1 MNQSYWTNRFFAFAN
16 WFNREKITLL
26 IGSILLLLGAI
37 FSWYNLPPETLEA
50 FGINLFWENAV
61 RVPLALCAI
70 AGFTYT
76 FVFHIRQAP
85 RLVFW
90 GALISILLFP
100 YFITTWSPA
109 VSFIAAEYYNQGEK
123 VSSHVDKNFSEVQA
137 QWKQNIS
144 LDNSDPPASTFG
156 IKIEDS
162 RFFQLSSWDKV
173 ILEGFGYKNSF
184 FAGIG
189 KGWGFSLIGV
199 LICLMGLYLAWEQ
212 QGINSLIKDMK
223 ILVPVSLLLF
233 SVILGSHIYF
243 NIVNY
248 QLNVQF
254 AKSEYSQVVNTS
266 QALIRLYPPLQGDE
280 EFLERLAR
288 AELYTDTA
296 DSGLVNFIQGLENYK
311 DSNFVEAEN
320 YFEKSLHSQPNCFLV
335 RGYLVAAILN
345 RGINY
350 FNEPNTRN
358 AATAADIFE
367 KVFNIFPGHVEAL
380 YDLMLAR
387 VVNGEFQK
395 SAEVAKQIID
405 GQKYFQEPG
414 IGLMGQAYVHLTWA
428 EYNNGNINKTWERY
442 RQSVD
447 TKAWDKSVLEKK

>member
-1 MNQSYWTNRFFAFAN
+1 MNQSYWTYRFFAFTN
-16 WFNREKITLL
+16 WFNRERVTLL

-37 FSWYNLPPETLEA
+37 YPWYRLPPETLEA
-50 FGINLFWENAV
+50 FGTNLFWANAV

-76 FVFHIRQAP
+76 FVFHVRQAP

-90 GALISILLFP
+90 GALIPILLFP

-137 QWKQNIS
+137 QWKQNIV
-144 LDNSDPPASTFG
+144 LDNPDVPTSSFG

-162 RFFQLSSWDKV
+162 RFFQLPSWDKV

-184 FAGIG
+184 FAFIG
-189 KGWGFSLIGV
+189 QGWSFSLIGV
-199 LICLMGLYLAWEQ
+199 LICLMALYLACEQ
-212 QGINSLIKDMK
+212 QGINSLTKDMK
-223 ILVPVSLLLF
+223 ILMPVSLLLF
-233 SVILGSHIYF
+233 SAILGSHIYF

-254 AKSEYSQVVNTS
+254 AKGEYSQVVNTS
-266 QALIRLYPPLQGDE
+266 QVLTKLYPPLQGDE

-288 AELYTDTA
+288 AELYTNVPEP
-296 DSGLVNFIQGLENYK
+296 GLINFIQGLENYK
-311 DSNFVEAEN
+311 DSNFLEAEN
-320 YFEKSLHSQPNCFLV
+320 YFQTSLEIQPNRFLV
-335 RGYLVAAILN
+335 RGYLVAATLN
-345 RGINY
+345 RGVNY

-358 AATAADIFE
+358 AGTAADIFE
-367 KVFNIFPGHVEAL
+367 QSFSIFPGHVEAL

-395 SAEVAKQIID
+395 SAEVAKKIID

-414 IGLMGQAYVHLTWA
+414 IGLMGQAYVHLTWD
-428 EYNNGNINKTWERY
+428 EYNKGNISKTWERY
-442 RQSVD
+442 RQSVN
-447 TKAWDKSVLEKK
+447 TKAWDESGVEE

>member
-1 MNQSYWTNRFFAFAN
+1 MNQSYWTYRFFAFTN
-16 WFNREKITLL
+16 WFNRERVTLL

-37 FSWYNLPPETLEA
+37 YPWYELPPETLEA
-50 FGINLFWENAV
+50 FGTNLFWANAV

-90 GALISILLFP
+90 GALIPILLFP
-100 YFITTWSPA
+100 YFVTTWSPA

-123 VSSHVDKNFSEVQA
+123 VSDHVDKNFSEVQA
-137 QWKQNIS
+137 QWKQNIV
-144 LDNSDPPASTFG
+144 LDNPDIPASTFG
-156 IKIEDS
+156 IEIEDS
-162 RFFQLSSWDKV
+162 RFFQLPSWDKV

-184 FAGIG
+184 FTGISQ
-189 KGWGFSLIGV
+189 GWIFSLIGV

-254 AKSEYSQVVNTS
+254 AKGEYSQVVNTS
-266 QALIRLYPPLQGDE
+266 QALIRLYPPFQGDE
-280 EFLERLAR
+280 VFLERLVR
-288 AELYTDTA
+288 AELYTDA
-296 DSGLVNFIQGLENYK
+296 AEPGLVNFIQGLENYK
-311 DSNFVEAEN
+311 DSKFLEAEN
-320 YFEKSLHSQPNCFLV
+320 YFQKSLDSQPNRFLV
-335 RGYLVAAILN
+335 RGYLVAASLN
-345 RGINY
+345 RGVNY

-358 AATAADIFE
+358 AATAAEIFE
-367 KVFNIFPGHVEAL
+367 KAFSIFPGHIEAL

-428 EYNNGNINKTWERY
+428 EYNKSNISKTWERY

-447 TKAWDKSVLEKK
+447 AKAWDESDVEE

>member
-1 MNQSYWTNRFFAFAN
+1 MNQSYWTNRFFAFTN
-16 WFNREKITLL
+16 WFNRERVTLL
-26 IGSILLLLGAI
+26 MGSILLLLGAI
-37 FSWYNLPPETLEA
+37 YPWYRLPTETLEA
-50 FGINLFWENAV
+50 FGTNLFWANAV
-61 RVPLALCAI
+61 RVPLVLCAI

-76 FVFHIRQAP
+76 FVFHVRQAP
-85 RLVFW
+85 RLIFW
-90 GALISILLFP
+90 GALIPILLFP

-109 VSFIAAEYYNQGEK
+109 VSFIAAEYYNQGEQ

-137 QWKQNIS
+137 QWKQNIV
-144 LDNSDPPASTFG
+144 LDNPDVPASIFG
-156 IKIEDS
+156 MEIEDS
-162 RFFQLSSWDKV
+162 RFFQLPSWDKV

-184 FAGIG
+184 FAFIG
-189 KGWGFSLIGV
+189 QGWSFSLIGV

-233 SVILGSHIYF
+233 STILGSHIYF
-243 NIVNY
+243 NIANY

-254 AKSEYSQVVNTS
+254 AKGQYSQVVNTS
-266 QALIRLYPPLQGDE
+266 QVLTILYPPLQGDE

-288 AELYTDTA
+288 AELYTDA
-296 DSGLVNFIQGLENYK
+296 AEPGLVNFIQGLENYK
-311 DSNFVEAEN
+311 DSNFLEAEN
-320 YFEKSLHSQPNCFLV
+320 YFQKSLESQPNRFLV
-335 RGYLVAAILN
+335 RGYLVVATLN
-345 RGINY
+345 RGVNY

-358 AATAADIFE
+358 AGTAADIFE
-367 KVFNIFPGHVEAL
+367 KAFSIFPGHVEAL

-414 IGLMGQAYVHLTWA
+414 IGLMGQAYVHLTWN
-428 EYNNGNINKTWERY
+428 EYNKGNISKTWERY

-447 TKAWDKSVLEKK
+447 TKAWDELGVEE

>member
-1 MNQSYWTNRFFAFAN
+1 MNQSYGMNRFITFLN
-16 WFNREKITLL
+16 WFNREKITLF
-26 IGSILLLLGAI
+26 IGSVCLLFGAI
-37 FSWYNLPPETLEA
+37 FPWYRLPQETLEA
-50 FGINLFWENAV
+50 FGTNLFWANAV

-90 GALISILLFP
+90 GALIPILLFP

-109 VSFIAAEYYNQGEK
+109 VSFIAAEYYNRGEE
-123 VSSHVDKNFSEVQA
+123 VSSHVDRNFSEVQA
-137 QWKQNIS
+137 QWKQNIV

-162 RFFQLSSWDKV
+162 RFFQLPSWDKV
-173 ILEGFGYKNSF
+173 ILQGFGYKNSF

-189 KGWGFSLIGV
+189 QGWSFSLIGV
-199 LICLMGLYLAWEQ
+199 IICLMGLYLAWEQ

-243 NIVNY
+243 NILNY

-254 AKSEYSQVVNTS
+254 AKGEYSPVVNTS

-296 DSGLVNFIQGLENYK
+296 EPGLVNFIQGLENYK
-311 DSNFVEAEN
+311 DSNFLEAEN
-320 YFEKSLHSQPNCFLV
+320 YFEKSLHSQPNRFLS

-345 RGINY
+345 QGINY
-350 FNEPNTRN
+350 FNQPNTRN
-358 AATAADIFE
+358 AATAADFFE
-367 KVFNIFPGHVEAL
+367 KVFKIFPGHVEAL

-428 EYNNGNINKTWERY
+428 EYNKGDINKTWERY

-447 TKAWDKSVLEKK
+447 TKAWDKPGVEKK

>member
-1 MNQSYWTNRFFAFAN
+1 M
-16 WFNREKITLL
+16 
-26 IGSILLLLGAI
+26 
-37 FSWYNLPPETLEA
+37 
-50 FGINLFWENAV
+50 
-61 RVPLALCAI
+61 CAI

-90 GALISILLFP
+90 GALIPILLFP

-123 VSSHVDKNFSEVQA
+123 ISSHVDKNFSEVQA

-162 RFFQLSSWDKV
+162 RFFQLPSWDKV

-184 FAGIG
+184 FAVIG

-223 ILVPVSLLLF
+223 IFVPVSLLLF
-233 SVILGSHIYF
+233 FVILGSHIYF

-311 DSNFVEAEN
+311 DSNFLEAEN
-320 YFEKSLHSQPNCFLV
+320 YFEKSLHSQPNRFLV
-335 RGYLVAAILN
+335 REYLVAAILN

-358 AATAADIFE
+358 ASTAADIFE

-395 SAEVAKQIID
+395 SAEVAKQLID
-405 GQKYFQEPG
+405 GQKYFQEPK
-414 IGLMGQAYVHLTWA
+414 IGLLGQAYVHLTWN
-428 EYNNGNINKTWERY
+428 EFNNSNIKKTWERY

-447 TKAWDKSVLEKK
+447 TKAWDDSGVEEK